1 MSKKLNQQF
10 ACSKMMLPEHRSSLQ
25 EHNDQL
31 RRDEEN
37 SRPVLD
43 EQQWERLQ
51 QIFEWALAERRAL
64 KVTVF
69 NRAGREI
76 FTGIPLSGD
85 PTAGRITFSSG
96 SDRPHPVNAA
106 DIAHLEPAEDYL

>member
-10 ACSKMMLPEHRSSLQ
+10 ACSKMMLPEHRGSLQ
-25 EHNDQL
+25 EHNTQL
-31 RRDEEN
+31 RRDEKN

-51 QIFEWALAERRAL
+51 QIFESSLAEGRAL
-64 KVTVF
+64 KVTLI
-69 NRAGREI
+69 NGTGRET
-76 FTGIPLSGD
+76 FTGIPLSSD

-96 SDRPHPVNAA
+96 SGRPQAVKAA
-106 DIAHLEPAEDYL
+106 DIVRLEPAEDFL